1 MKKILITGA
10 NSYVGTSVE
19 AYLRRWHEKY
29 SIDTLDMTDAEWEKK
44 SFSDY
49 DVVFH
54 VAGIAHVDVKKASEM
69 QKQLYYDINTSL
81 TIKTAQ
87 KAKNEGVVQFIFMSS
102 AIVYGDSA
110 PIGKDKVITK
120 DTITCPANF
129 YGDSKLQAENGIL
142 PLNSDSFHVVVLR
155 PPMIY
160 GKGSKGNY
168 PLLSKMARK
177 LPFFPRVSNARSMI
191 YIGNFTRFVRLM
203 IDNWEEGIFWPQNEE
218 YSNTSEVVRMIAK
231 VKGKEMKLLGGVT
244 WLLKI
249 LSHFTGLVD
258 KAFGNL
264 TYDHELSVY
273 KEKYCLFSLEES
285 IILTENE

>member
-1 MKKILITGA
+1 MKRVLITGV
-10 NSYVGTSVE
+10 NSYVGTSLE
-19 AYLRRWHEKY
+19 RYLNRWPEKY
-29 SIDTLDMTDAEWEKK
+29 VVDTIDMKDSTWNEK
-44 SFSDY
+44 SFVGY
-49 DVVFH
+49 DTVFH
-54 VAGIAHVDVKKASEM
+54 VAGIAHSDVKKTSD
-69 QKQLYYDINTSL
+69 KDKKKYYEVNTEL
-81 TIKTAQ
+81 AVKTAL
-87 KAKNEGVVQFIFMSS
+87 KAKNEGTKQFIFMSS
-102 AIVYGDSA
+102 AIVYGNSA
-110 PIGKDKVITK
+110 PVGKEKVITRN
-120 DTITCPANF
+120 TVPNPANF

-177 LPFFPRVSNARSMI
+177 LPLFPRVSNARSMI

-231 VKGKEMKLLGGVT
+231 AKGKKIKLLGGVT

-249 LSHFTGLVD
+249 ISHFTRLVD